1 MESNGSR
8 QSTEDTKAAI
18 EKSERSM
25 TTKLSCCI
33 RRKEEQFLDRT
44 RHVRRFLDFLKAQPS
59 KDWFLRFGSVGRSSP
74 FTFVKRIGSQRG
86 GSSPPDCAPVHGC
99 RPLRVPFVRRINWE
113 GLIMYC
119 KNWVKHPMN
128 MALLVWLFFVAV
140 GLFVLFL
147 FMTGLLDHTIPKSS
161 QRKRWT
167 EITNQI
173 VNALFT
179 IMCIYQHPKLF
190 HHLVLLCRWRSTDVA
205 ELRKVY
211 SKNGAPRPNEWAHM
225 MLVVLLL
232 HTTCFSQYGLCGLYW
247 GYSSESRPTWPQ
259 ILFIVLGIAAPVAAG
274 IYVVY
279 GPLGKKQ
286 ESETDVES
294 RQMAVAAAPDT
305 DLLETSNKRVVI
317 TKPEWVGGLFDCWD
331 DLTVASLSV
340 FCTLCVFGWNME
352 RLGFGNI
359 YTTGI
364 TGILLCFCGLLY
376 GGFWRIQM
384 RKRFKLPANPFC
396 CGYPAMTDFMQ
407 WLFCWSCSLA
417 QEVRTGNLYDIEE
430 DSFHQKGG
438 EDESS
443 KVHPLPREGGMGPL
457 MESSSL
463 AHSHS
468 NPHRGKSNSKP
479 HSNGTATNCVR
490 INIDEAAC
498 GGEKDDS
505 MTPPLQ
511 PQRKLLLG
519 NHKVISTCIRNIV
532 NMLSDAYLRNV
543 ILVHSF
549 CYC

>member
-1 MESNGSR
+1 MESNGSC
-8 QSTEDTKAAI
+8 QGTEDTKAAI

-25 TTKLSCCI
+25 TTKLSCFI
-33 RRKEEQFLDRT
+33 RRKEEQFLDQT
-44 RHVRRFLDFLKAQPS
+44 RHARRFLDFLKAQPS
-59 KDWFLRFGSVGRSSP
+59 KDWLLRFGFVGRSSP
-74 FTFVKRIGSQRG
+74 FTFVKRTGSQRG

-128 MALLVWLFFVAV
+128 IALLVWLFFVAV
-140 GLFVLFL
+140 GLLVLFL

-232 HTTCFSQYGLCGLYW
+232 HTTCFSQYGLCGIYW

-259 ILFIVLGIAAPVAAG
+259 ILFIVLGIAAPIAAG

-294 RQMAVAAAPDT
+294 PQMAAAAAPDT
-305 DLLETSNKRVVI
+305 DQLKTRNKRVVI

-359 YTTGI
+359 YTTGV

-417 QEVRTGNLYDIEE
+417 QEVRTGNFYDIEE

-443 KVHPLPREGGMGPL
+443 KLHPLPREGGMGPL
-457 MESSSL
+457 TESSSL
-463 AHSHS
+463 SHSYS
-468 NPHRGKSNSKP
+468 NPHTGNSNSKP

-511 PQRKLLLG
+511 PLVQ
-519 NHKVISTCIRNIV
+519 
-532 NMLSDAYLRNV
+532 LRTPT
-543 ILVHSF
+543 H
-549 CYC
+549 

>member
-1 MESNGSR
+1 MESNGSCQR
-8 QSTEDTKAAI
+8 TEDTKAAI
-18 EKSERSM
+18 EKSETSM

-33 RRKEEQFLDRT
+33 PIKEEQFLDRT

-59 KDWFLRFGSVGRSSP
+59 KDWFLGFDFVGRSYHV
-74 FTFVKRIGSQRG
+74 TFVKRTGSQRG
-86 GSSPPDCAPVHGC
+86 GSPPPDCAPVRGC

-140 GLFVLFL
+140 GLLVLFL
-147 FMTGLLDHTIPKSS
+147 FMTGLLDHAIPESS
-161 QRKRWT
+161 ERKRWT

-179 IMCIYQHPKLF
+179 IMCVYQHPKLF

-259 ILFIVLGIAAPVAAG
+259 ILFVVLGIAAPVAAG

-305 DLLETSNKRVVI
+305 DLLKTRNKSVVVI

-352 RLGFGNI
+352 RLGFGNMYVHI
-359 YTTGI
+359 VTFLLLCVAPLLVFSVAAINIDDDIARYTTGI

-417 QEVRTGNLYDIEE
+417 QEVRTGNMYDVEE

-443 KVHPLPREGGMGPL
+443 KLHPLPREGGMGPL

-463 AHSHS
+463 AHSYS
-468 NPHRGKSNSKP
+468 DPNAGKSNSKP

-490 INIDEAAC
+490 INIDEAAF

-511 PQRKLLLG
+511 PLVQ
-519 NHKVISTCIRNIV
+519 
-532 NMLSDAYLRNV
+532 LRTP
-543 ILVHSF
+543 
-549 CYC
+549 